1 MSTHKYG
8 KNSSDHSAERALL
21 HRVWK
26 SSTLRQPEAG
36 ECTFLQC
43 RRVQLIV
50 GGLRVCQDCRVRNKE
65 NTLEV
70 ILFEY
75 SRRLRGWSQIRGVK
89 RCLVLC
95 ISTHKEDIGIE
106 APMRR
111 ISFFAYIGRSHKRKR
126 NWICIWRRSVYS
138 RTEESHW
145 FYLYSSLCSKQSTIN
160 WIHRWCR
167 TWGGVLHRQYYQICT
182 TLRKESWS

>member
-1 MSTHKYG
+1 M
-8 KNSSDHSAERALL
+8 
-21 HRVWK
+21 
-26 SSTLRQPEAG
+26 
-36 ECTFLQC
+36 
-43 RRVQLIV
+43 
-50 GGLRVCQDCRVRNKE
+50 RNKD

-111 ISFFAYIGRSHKRKR
+111 ISFFATIGRSHNEIEIEMKK
-126 NWICIWRRSVYS
+126 
-138 RTEESHW
+138 
-145 FYLYSSLCSKQSTIN
+145 SKSIDEDQ
-160 WIHRWCR
+160 
-167 TWGGVLHRQYYQICT
+167 
-182 TLRKESWS
+182 

>member
-1 MSTHKYG
+1 MG
-8 KNSSDHSAERALL
+8 KTAQI
-21 HRVWK
+21 
-26 SSTLRQPEAG
+26 TQPNVRFYTECESHQHCASPKTN
-36 ECTFLQC
+36 ECTFLASG
-43 RRVQLIV
+43 RIWLILV
-50 GGLRVCQDCRVRNKE
+50 ILRVCHDCRVRNKD

-111 ISFFAYIGRSHKRKR
+111 ISFFANIGRSHKRNR
-126 NWICIWRRSVYS
+126 NWNEKIEIDWRRSMI
-138 RTEESHW
+138 
-145 FYLYSSLCSKQSTIN
+145 KQDHN
-160 WIHRWCR
+160 QE
-167 TWGGVLHRQYYQICT
+167 RQ
-182 TLRKESWS
+182 LSFSP